1 MFEAFDIMKWPLL
14 ACLLLPGL
22 LVYLGLHIV
31 QREIIFVDLALA
43 QVAALGT
50 CFGILLHYEASSWE
64 SYALSL
70 GFTFVGAGIFT
81 LTRTKSH
88 RVPQEALI
96 GIVYVVTAALGIL
109 LLSRSPEG
117 NEELRRTLIGEVLL
131 VTPQQVLRTFGLFVV
146 IGFVHYFHRKTFL
159 AISFEPERAAAEG
172 ISIRW
177 WDFVFYAMFGWV
189 VTSFVQIGGV
199 LLVFSFLIVPAVPPS
214 SVPSASRLSARSSR
228 RVSAGSKSSETQ
240 RAHLYK
246 AHHEQFPTTFLLQV
260 SCWISWP
267 SDAGSKPMKS
277 TTRAEGDP
285 HPGGLVSA
293 LSRRM
298 RGRAPHPVGLMSSVQ
313 NRKGMPPVL
322 GWHASRKQCI
332 RAGVLSV
339 TVAVVIDIPG
349 RRGGRRAWS
358 LLLV

>member
-1 MFEAFDIMKWPLL
+1 MLEAFEIMKWPLL

-50 CFGILLHYEASSWE
+50 CFGILMHYEANSWE
-64 SYALSL
+64 SYLLSL

-131 VTPQQVLRTFGLFVV
+131 VTPAQVLRTFGLYVV
-146 IGFVHYFHRKTFL
+146 IGLIHWFCRKRFL
-159 AISFEPERAAAEG
+159 AISFAPEGALAG
-172 ISIRW
+172 GLSVRW

-199 LLVFSFLIVPAVPPS
+199 LLVFSYLIVPAVCANFLADALGARLLIGWATAT
-214 SVPSASRLSARSSR
+214 VASGAGLYASYALDLPTGAAIVCALGLALILSLVAARFR
-228 RVSAGSKSSETQ
+228 
-240 RAHLYK
+240 
-246 AHHEQFPTTFLLQV
+246 
-260 SCWISWP
+260 
-267 SDAGSKPMKS
+267 
-277 TTRAEGDP
+277 
-285 HPGGLVSA
+285 PG
-293 LSRRM
+293 
-298 RGRAPHPVGLMSSVQ
+298 PVG
-313 NRKGMPPVL
+313 
-322 GWHASRKQCI
+322 
-332 RAGVLSV
+332 
-339 TVAVVIDIPG
+339 
-349 RRGGRRAWS
+349 
-358 LLLV
+358 

>member
-1 MFEAFDIMKWPLL
+1 MLEALDIMKWPLL

-50 CFGILLHYEASSWE
+50 CFGILLHYEANSWE
-64 SYALSL
+64 SYGLSL
-70 GFTFVGAGIFT
+70 GFTLVGAGIFT

-131 VTPQQVLRTFGLFVV
+131 VTPSQVLRTFALFVI
-146 IGFVHYFHRKTFL
+146 IGLIHYFYRKKFL
-159 AISFEPERAAAEG
+159 ALSFEPERAAAAG
-172 ISIRW
+172 MSIRW

-199 LLVFSFLIVPAVPPS
+199 LLVFSFLIVPAVCANFLADS
-214 SVPSASRLSARSSR
+214 LGAKLLIGWATATLASVAGLYASFVLDLPTGAAIVCALGLALILTIIAARFR
-228 RVSAGSKSSETQ
+228 RVK
-240 RAHLYK
+240 
-246 AHHEQFPTTFLLQV
+246 
-260 SCWISWP
+260 
-267 SDAGSKPMKS
+267 
-277 TTRAEGDP
+277 
-285 HPGGLVSA
+285 
-293 LSRRM
+293 
-298 RGRAPHPVGLMSSVQ
+298 
-313 NRKGMPPVL
+313 
-322 GWHASRKQCI
+322 
-332 RAGVLSV
+332 
-339 TVAVVIDIPG
+339 VA
-349 RRGGRRAWS
+349 
-358 LLLV
+358 

>member
-1 MFEAFDIMKWPLL
+1 MLEAFEIMKWPLL

-50 CFGILLHYEASSWE
+50 CFGILMHYEANSWE
-64 SYALSL
+64 SYLLSL

-131 VTPQQVLRTFGLFVV
+131 VTPEQVLRTFALYVV
-146 IGFVHYFHRKTFL
+146 IAIIHWFCRKKFL
-159 AISFEPERAAAEG
+159 AISFAPEGALG
-172 ISIRW
+172 GGLSVRW

-199 LLVFSFLIVPAVPPS
+199 LLVFSYLIVPAVC
-214 SVPSASRLSARSSR
+214 ANFLADALGARL
-228 RVSAGSKSSETQ
+228 
-240 RAHLYK
+240 L
-246 AHHEQFPTTFLLQV
+246 
-260 SCWISWP
+260 I
-267 SDAGSKPMKS
+267 
-277 TTRAEGDP
+277 
-285 HPGGLVSA
+285 
-293 LSRRM
+293 
-298 RGRAPHPVGLMSSVQ
+298 
-313 NRKGMPPVL
+313 
-322 GWHASRKQCI
+322 GWAT
-332 RAGVLSV
+332 A
-339 TVAVVIDIPG
+339 TVASGAGLYASYVLDLPTGAAIVCALGLALILSLIAARF
-349 RRGGRRAWS
+349 RRGPAG
-358 LLLV
+358 